1 MLMSLPPNFGQA
13 FDLSSL
19 GKPAPASPPSPN
31 IAVGKVVTKENLA
44 SDFVELSM
52 AKPVVLL
59 CWTTRAPHSL
69 DTLAILD
76 KLNKEDGGSWELGS
90 IDVDAAPEVAGA
102 LQARTV
108 PYAVALVG
116 GQPIP
121 LFEEAM
127 AESDIK
133 SVISKLLTIAAEQ
146 GIGEVPEEK
155 LEPEETEALAALEA
169 GDLKRAEDAY
179 KRFLAR
185 MPANPYA
192 RLGLAHTQL
201 QLRIVNLDPEKVLT
215 KANTDPLDIESALSA
230 ADMEVATG
238 SVEPAFIRLLALIKA
253 TSGND
258 RARVKD
264 RLLELFSLVDPAD
277 PRVIKARTELAN
289 ALF

>member
-1 MLMSLPPNFGQA
+1 MALPPNFGQA

-19 GKPAPASPPSPN
+19 GKPAPTSPN
-31 IAVGKVVTKENLA
+31 LAVGKEVTKENLA
-44 SDFVELSM
+44 LDFVELSM
-52 AKPVVLL
+52 TKPVVLL
-59 CWTTRAPHSL
+59 CWTTRAPASL

-76 KLNKEDGGSWELGS
+76 KLNKEDEGTWELGS
-90 IDVDAAPEVAGA
+90 IDVDSAPEVASA

-127 AESDIK
+127 TESDIK

-146 GIGEVPEEK
+146 GIGELPEEK

-169 GDLKRAEDAY
+169 GDLVKAEDAY

-185 MPANPYA
+185 MPSNPYA
-192 RLGLAHTQL
+192 KLGLAHTQL
-201 QLRIVNLDPEKVLT
+201 QLRIVSLDPQQVMSAAI
-215 KANTDPLDIESALSA
+215 ANPLDIESALSA

-238 SVEPAFIRLLALIKA
+238 SVEPAFVRLLALIKA
-253 TSGND
+253 TSGDD
-258 RARVKD
+258 RARIKD

-277 PRVIKARTELAN
+277 PRVIKARAELAN

>member
-1 MLMSLPPNFGQA
+1 MLVANPPNFGQA

-19 GKPAPASPPSPN
+19 GKPAPISPKIS
-31 IAVGKVVTKENLA
+31 AGKVVTKENLA

-52 AKPVVLL
+52 TKPVVLL
-59 CWTTRAPHSL
+59 CWTIRAPQSL

-76 KLNKEDGGSWELGS
+76 KLNSEDGGTWELGS
-90 IDVDAAPEVAGA
+90 IDVDSAPEVASA
-102 LQARTV
+102 LQTRNV

-127 AESDIK
+127 NESDIK
-133 SVISKLLTIAAEQ
+133 ARIAKLLTIAAEQ
-146 GIGEVPEEK
+146 GIGEAPEEK

-169 GDLKRAEDAY
+169 GDLVKAEDAY

-185 MPANPYA
+185 MPSNPYA
-192 RLGLAHTQL
+192 KLGLAHTQL
-201 QLRIVNLDPEKVLT
+201 QIRIINLDPAQT
-215 KANTDPLDIESALSA
+215 ISAANADPLDIEHALSA
-230 ADMEVATG
+230 ADLEVATG

-253 TSGND
+253 TSGDN
-258 RARVKD
+258 RSRVKD

-277 PRVIKARTELAN
+277 PRVIKARADLAN

>member
-1 MLMSLPPNFGQA
+1 MLMALPPNFGQA

-19 GKPAPASPPSPN
+19 GKPAPTAPN
-31 IAVGKVVTKENLA
+31 VALGKTVTKENLA
-44 SDFVELSM
+44 TDFVELSM
-52 AKPVVLL
+52 SKPVVLL

-76 KLNKEDGGSWELGS
+76 KLNHEDDGKWELGS
-90 IDVDAAPEVAGA
+90 VDVDSSPEVAGA

-127 AESDIK
+127 TESDIK
-133 SVISKLLTIAAEQ
+133 SVITKLLTIAAEQ

-155 LEPEETEALAALEA
+155 LEPEEAEALAALEA
-169 GDLKRAEDAY
+169 GDLSGAEDAY

-185 MPANPYA
+185 KPQDPYA
-192 RLGLAHTQL
+192 KLGLAHTQL
-201 QLRIVNLDPEKVLT
+201 QLRIVGVDLAATIADAQ
-215 KANTDPLDIESALSA
+215 ANPADIDRALRA
-230 ADMEVATG
+230 ADVEVATG

-253 TSGND
+253 TSGD
-258 RARVKD
+258 ERARVKD

-277 PRVIKARTELAN
+277 PRVIKARADLAN

>member
-1 MLMSLPPNFGQA
+1 MLVANPPNFGQA

-19 GKPAPASPPSPN
+19 GKPAPVSPN
-31 IAVGKVVTKENLA
+31 IAVGKVVTKENLS

-52 AKPVVLL
+52 IKPVVLL
-59 CWTTRAPHSL
+59 CWSTRAPHSL

-76 KLNKEDGGSWELGS
+76 KLNHEDGDAWELGS
-90 IDVDAAPEVAGA
+90 IDIDTAPEVASA

-127 AESDIK
+127 TESDIK
-133 SVISKLLTIAAEQ
+133 SVIIKLLTIAAEQ
-146 GIGEVPEEK
+146 GIGKTPEEK

-169 GDLKRAEDAY
+169 GDLVEAEDAY

-185 MPANPYA
+185 MPSNPYA
-192 RLGLAHTQL
+192 KLGLAHTQL
-201 QLRIVNLDPEKVLT
+201 QIRIFNLDPANT
-215 KANTDPLDIESALSA
+215 ISAANTDLLNIENALSA

-253 TSGND
+253 TSGD
-258 RARVKD
+258 ERARVKD

-277 PRVIKARTELAN
+277 PRVIKARGDLAN

>member
-1 MLMSLPPNFGQA
+1 MLVANPPNFGQA

-19 GKPAPASPPSPN
+19 GKPAPVSPK
-31 IAVGKVVTKENLA
+31 IAAGKVVTKENLA

-52 AKPVVLL
+52 TKPVVLL
-59 CWTTRAPHSL
+59 CWTIRAPQSL

-76 KLNKEDGGSWELGS
+76 KLNSEDGGTWELGS

-102 LQARTV
+102 LQARNV

-127 AESDIK
+127 TESDIK
-133 SVISKLLTIAAEQ
+133 SVITKLLTIAAEQ
-146 GIGEVPEEK
+146 GIGEAPEEK

-169 GDLKRAEDAY
+169 GDLVKAEDAY

-185 MPANPYA
+185 MPSNPYA
-192 RLGLAHTQL
+192 KLGLAHTQL
-201 QLRIVNLDPEKVLT
+201 QMRIINLDPAQT
-215 KANTDPLDIESALSA
+215 ISAANSEPLNVENALSA

-238 SVEPAFIRLLALIKA
+238 SVEPAFIRLLALVKA
-253 TSGND
+253 TSGED
-258 RARVKD
+258 RSRAKD

-277 PRVIKARTELAN
+277 PRVIKARSELAN

>member
-19 GKPAPASPPSPN
+19 GKPAPTAPN
-31 IAVGKVVTKENLA
+31 IALGKTVTKENLA
-44 SDFVELSM
+44 TDFVEISM
-52 AKPVVLL
+52 TKPVVLL

-76 KLNKEDGGSWELGS
+76 KLNKEDEGKWELGS
-90 IDVDAAPEVAGA
+90 VDVDSSPEVASA

-127 AESDIK
+127 TESDIK
-133 SVISKLLTIAAEQ
+133 SVITKLLTIAAEQ

-155 LEPEETEALAALEA
+155 LEPEEAEALAALEA
-169 GDLKRAEDAY
+169 GDLTGAEDAY

-185 MPANPYA
+185 KPQDPYA
-192 RLGLAHTQL
+192 KLGLAHTQL
-201 QLRIVNLDPEKVLT
+201 QLRIVGVDLAAAIADAQ
-215 KANTDPLDIESALSA
+215 ANPADIDRALLA
-230 ADMEVATG
+230 ADVEVATG
-238 SVEPAFIRLLALIKA
+238 TVEPAFIRLLALIKA
-253 TSGND
+253 TSGDD

-277 PRVIKARTELAN
+277 PRVIKARADLAN

>member
-1 MLMSLPPNFGQA
+1 MLVANPPNFGQA

-19 GKPAPASPPSPN
+19 GKPAPVSPKIS
-31 IAVGKVVTKENLA
+31 AGKVVTKENLA

-52 AKPVVLL
+52 TKPVVLL
-59 CWTTRAPHSL
+59 CWTIRAPQSL

-76 KLNKEDGGSWELGS
+76 KLNSEDGGTWELGS
-90 IDVDAAPEVAGA
+90 IDVDSAPEVASA
-102 LQARTV
+102 LQTRNV

-127 AESDIK
+127 NESDIK
-133 SVISKLLTIAAEQ
+133 SRIAKLLTIAAEQ
-146 GIGEVPEEK
+146 GIGEAPEEK

-169 GDLKRAEDAY
+169 GDLVKAEDAY

-185 MPANPYA
+185 MPSNPYA
-192 RLGLAHTQL
+192 KLGLAHTQL
-201 QLRIVNLDPEKVLT
+201 QIRIINLDPAQT
-215 KANTDPLDIESALSA
+215 ISAANTDPLNIEHALSA

-253 TSGND
+253 TSGD
-258 RARVKD
+258 EKARVKD

-277 PRVIKARTELAN
+277 PRVIKARAELAN

>member
-1 MLMSLPPNFGQA
+1 MLMALPPNFGQA

-19 GKPAPASPPSPN
+19 GKPAPTAPN
-31 IAVGKVVTKENLA
+31 VALGKTVTKENLA
-44 SDFVELSM
+44 TEFVELSM
-52 AKPVVLL
+52 SKPVVLL

-76 KLNKEDGGSWELGS
+76 KLNHEDDGKWELGS
-90 IDVDAAPEVAGA
+90 VDVDSSPEVAGA

-127 AESDIK
+127 TESDIK
-133 SVISKLLTIAAEQ
+133 SVIAKLLTIAAEQ

-155 LEPEETEALAALEA
+155 LEPEEAEALAALEA
-169 GDLKRAEDAY
+169 GDLSGAEDAY

-185 MPANPYA
+185 KPQDPYA
-192 RLGLAHTQL
+192 KLGLAHTQL
-201 QLRIVNLDPEKVLT
+201 QLRIVGVDLAATIADAQ
-215 KANTDPLDIESALSA
+215 ANPADIDRALRA
-230 ADMEVATG
+230 ADVEVATG

-253 TSGND
+253 TSGD
-258 RARVKD
+258 ERARVKN

-277 PRVIKARTELAN
+277 PRVIKARADLAN

>member
-1 MLMSLPPNFGQA
+1 MALPPNFGQA

-19 GKPAPASPPSPN
+19 GKPAPTAPN
-31 IAVGKVVTKENLA
+31 IALGKVVTKENLA
-44 SDFVELSM
+44 TDFVELSM
-52 AKPVVLL
+52 TKPVVLL

-76 KLNKEDGGSWELGS
+76 KINKEDEGKWELGS
-90 IDVDAAPEVAGA
+90 VDVDSASEVASA

-127 AESDIK
+127 TESDIK
-133 SVISKLLTIAAEQ
+133 SVITKLLTIAAEQ
-146 GIGEVPEEK
+146 GIGEAPEEK
-155 LEPEETEALAALEA
+155 LEPEEAEALAALEA
-169 GDLKRAEDAY
+169 GDLLSAEDAY

-185 MPANPYA
+185 KPQDPYA
-192 RLGLAHTQL
+192 KLGLAHTQL
-201 QLRIVNLDPEKVLT
+201 QLRIVGVDLAAAIADAQ
-215 KANTDPLDIESALSA
+215 ANPADINCALLA
-230 ADMEVATG
+230 ADVEVATG
-238 SVEPAFIRLLALIKA
+238 SVEPAFIRLLALVKA
-253 TSGND
+253 TAGDD

-277 PRVIKARTELAN
+277 PRVIKARAELAN

>member
-1 MLMSLPPNFGQA
+1 MALPPNFGQA

-19 GKPAPASPPSPN
+19 GKPAPTAPN
-31 IAVGKVVTKENLA
+31 IALGKVVTKENLA
-44 SDFVELSM
+44 ADFVELSM
-52 AKPVVLL
+52 TKPVVLL

-76 KLNKEDGGSWELGS
+76 KVNKEDDGKWELGS
-90 IDVDAAPEVAGA
+90 VDVDSAPEVASA

-127 AESDIK
+127 TESDIK
-133 SVISKLLTIAAEQ
+133 SVITKLLTIAAEQ

-155 LEPEETEALAALEA
+155 LEPEEAEALAALEA
-169 GDLKRAEDAY
+169 GDLIGAEDAY

-185 MPANPYA
+185 KPQDPYA
-192 RLGLAHTQL
+192 KLGLAHTQL
-201 QLRIVNLDPEKVLT
+201 QLRIVGVDLAAAIADAQAEP
-215 KANTDPLDIESALSA
+215 ADIDRALRA
-230 ADMEVATG
+230 ADVEVATG
-238 SVEPAFIRLLALIKA
+238 SVEPAFIRLLALVKA
-253 TSGND
+253 TSGD
-258 RARVKD
+258 ERARVKD

-277 PRVIKARTELAN
+277 PRVIKARADLAN

>member
-1 MLMSLPPNFGQA
+1 LMSLPPNFGQA

-19 GKPAPASPPSPN
+19 GKPAPTAPN
-31 IAVGKVVTKENLA
+31 ISLGKTVNKENLA
-44 SDFVELSM
+44 TDFVELSM
-52 AKPVVLL
+52 TKPVVLL

-76 KLNKEDGGSWELGS
+76 KLNKEDEGKWELGS
-90 IDVDAAPEVAGA
+90 VDVDSSPEVAGA

-127 AESDIK
+127 TESDIK
-133 SVISKLLTIAAEQ
+133 SVITKLLTIAAEQ
-146 GIGEVPEEK
+146 GIGEIPEEK
-155 LEPEETEALAALEA
+155 LEPEEAEALAALEA
-169 GDLKRAEDAY
+169 GDLTGAEDAY

-185 MPANPYA
+185 KPQDPYA
-192 RLGLAHTQL
+192 KLGLAHTQL
-201 QLRIVNLDPEKVLT
+201 QLRIVGVDLAAAIADAQTHP
-215 KANTDPLDIESALSA
+215 ADIDRALLA
-230 ADMEVATG
+230 ADVEVATG
-238 SVEPAFIRLLALIKA
+238 TVEPAFIRLLALIKA
-253 TSGND
+253 TSGDD

-277 PRVIKARTELAN
+277 PRVIKARADLAN

>member
-1 MLMSLPPNFGQA
+1 MSLPPNFGQA

-19 GKPAPASPPSPN
+19 GKPAPTAPN
-31 IAVGKVVTKENLA
+31 IALGKTVTKENLA
-44 SDFVELSM
+44 TDFVELSM
-52 AKPVVLL
+52 TKPVVLL

-76 KLNKEDGGSWELGS
+76 KLNKEDEGKWELGS
-90 IDVDAAPEVAGA
+90 VDVDSSPEVAGA

-127 AESDIK
+127 TESDIK
-133 SVISKLLTIAAEQ
+133 SVITKLLTIAAEQ

-155 LEPEETEALAALEA
+155 LEPEEAEALAALEA
-169 GDLKRAEDAY
+169 GDLTGAEDAY

-185 MPANPYA
+185 KPQDPYA
-192 RLGLAHTQL
+192 KLGLAHTQL
-201 QLRIVNLDPEKVLT
+201 QLRIVGVDLT
-215 KANTDPLDIESALSA
+215 AAIADAQANPADIDRALLA
-230 ADMEVATG
+230 ADVEVATG
-238 SVEPAFIRLLALIKA
+238 TVEPAFIRLLALIKA
-253 TSGND
+253 TSGDD

-277 PRVIKARTELAN
+277 PRVIKARADLAN

>member
-1 MLMSLPPNFGQA
+1 MLVANPPNFGQA

-19 GKPAPASPPSPN
+19 GKPAPISPKIS
-31 IAVGKVVTKENLA
+31 AGKVVTKENLA

-52 AKPVVLL
+52 TKPVVLL
-59 CWTTRAPHSL
+59 CWTIRAPQSL

-76 KLNKEDGGSWELGS
+76 KLNSEDGGTWELGS
-90 IDVDAAPEVAGA
+90 IDVDSAPEVASA
-102 LQARTV
+102 LQTRNV

-127 AESDIK
+127 NESDIK
-133 SVISKLLTIAAEQ
+133 SRIAKLLTIAAEQ
-146 GIGEVPEEK
+146 GIGEAPEEK

-169 GDLKRAEDAY
+169 GDLVKAEDAY

-185 MPANPYA
+185 MPSNPYA
-192 RLGLAHTQL
+192 KLGLAHTQL
-201 QLRIVNLDPEKVLT
+201 QIRIINLDPAQT
-215 KANTDPLDIESALSA
+215 ISAANADPLDIEHALSA

-238 SVEPAFIRLLALIKA
+238 SVESAFIRLLALIKA
-253 TSGND
+253 TSGDN
-258 RARVKD
+258 RSRVKD

-277 PRVIKARTELAN
+277 PRVIKARAELAN

>member
-1 MLMSLPPNFGQA
+1 MAMPPNFGQA

-19 GKPAPASPPSPN
+19 GKPAPTAPN
-31 IAVGKVVTKENLA
+31 VALGKTVTKENLA
-44 SDFVELSM
+44 TDFVELSM
-52 AKPVVLL
+52 SKPVVLL

-76 KLNKEDGGSWELGS
+76 KLNHEDEGKWELGS
-90 IDVDAAPEVAGA
+90 VDVDSSPEVAGA

-127 AESDIK
+127 TEGDIK
-133 SVISKLLTIAAEQ
+133 SVITKLLTIAAEQ

-155 LEPEETEALAALEA
+155 LEPEEAEALAALEA
-169 GDLKRAEDAY
+169 GDLTGAEDAY

-185 MPANPYA
+185 KPQDPYA
-192 RLGLAHTQL
+192 KLGLAHTQL
-201 QLRIVNLDPEKVLT
+201 QLRIVGVDLAAAIKDAQ
-215 KANTDPLDIESALSA
+215 ANPADIDRALLA
-230 ADMEVATG
+230 ADVEVATG

-253 TSGND
+253 TSGD
-258 RARVKD
+258 ERARVKD

-277 PRVIKARTELAN
+277 PRVIKARADLAN

>member
-1 MLMSLPPNFGQA
+1 MALPPNFGQA

-19 GKPAPASPPSPN
+19 GKPAPTAPN
-31 IAVGKVVTKENLA
+31 IALGKVVTKENLA
-44 SDFVELSM
+44 ADFVELSM
-52 AKPVVLL
+52 TKPVVLL

-76 KLNKEDGGSWELGS
+76 KANKEDDGKWELGS
-90 IDVDAAPEVAGA
+90 VDVDSAPEVASA

-127 AESDIK
+127 TESDIK
-133 SVISKLLTIAAEQ
+133 SVITKLLTIAAEQ

-155 LEPEETEALAALEA
+155 LEPEEAEALAALEA
-169 GDLKRAEDAY
+169 GDLIGAEDAY

-185 MPANPYA
+185 KPQDPYA
-192 RLGLAHTQL
+192 KLGLAHTQL
-201 QLRIVNLDPEKVLT
+201 QLRIVGVDLAAAIADAQADP
-215 KANTDPLDIESALSA
+215 ADIDRALRA
-230 ADMEVATG
+230 ADVEVATG
-238 SVEPAFIRLLALIKA
+238 SVEPAFIRLLALVKA
-253 TSGND
+253 TSGD
-258 RARVKD
+258 ERTRVKD

-277 PRVIKARTELAN
+277 PRVIKARTDLAN

>member
-1 MLMSLPPNFGQA
+1 MLVANPPNFGQA

-19 GKPAPASPPSPN
+19 GKPAPVSPKIS
-31 IAVGKVVTKENLA
+31 AGKVVTKENLA

-52 AKPVVLL
+52 TKPVVLL
-59 CWTTRAPHSL
+59 CWTIRAPQSL

-76 KLNKEDGGSWELGS
+76 KLNSEDGGTWELGS
-90 IDVDAAPEVAGA
+90 IDVDAAPEVASA
-102 LQARTV
+102 LQARNV

-127 AESDIK
+127 TESDIK
-133 SVISKLLTIAAEQ
+133 SVIAKLLTIAAEQ
-146 GIGEVPEEK
+146 GIGEAPENK

-169 GDLKRAEDAY
+169 GDLVKAEDAY

-185 MPANPYA
+185 MPSNPYA
-192 RLGLAHTQL
+192 KLGLAHTQL
-201 QLRIVNLDPEKVLT
+201 QIRIINLDPAQTISE
-215 KANTDPLDIESALSA
+215 ANSDPLNIENALSA

-238 SVEPAFIRLLALIKA
+238 SVEPAFIRLLALVKA
-253 TSGND
+253 TSGED
-258 RARVKD
+258 RSRVKD

-277 PRVIKARTELAN
+277 PRVIKARSELAN